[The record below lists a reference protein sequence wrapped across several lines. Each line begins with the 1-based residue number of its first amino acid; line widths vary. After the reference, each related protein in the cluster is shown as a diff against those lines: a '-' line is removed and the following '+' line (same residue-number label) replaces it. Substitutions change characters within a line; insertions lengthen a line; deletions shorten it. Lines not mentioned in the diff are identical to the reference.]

1 MTIQRFL
8 LFCLLATITAA
19 AAAKDIQVKMLT
31 NGPNGQ
37 MLVFDPDFIKANVG
51 DTVTFLPL
59 QKAGHTSISLLVPEG
74 AKTWKANP
82 DTQITVT
89 IEKQGV
95 YLVQCDVHKSLG
107 MVAVIQAGKPVNL
120 AEAKKAA
127 ADFSAKMLQNKD
139 RFDKLLAQVK

>member
-1 MTIQRFL
+1 MTQRIL
-8 LFCLLATITAA
+8 LLCLLAVMSAA
-19 AAAKDIQVKMLT
+19 VAAKDIQVRMLT

-37 MLVFDPDFIKANVG
+37 MLVFDPDFIKAKIG
-51 DTVTFLPL
+51 DTVTFLPM
-59 QKAGHTSISLLVPEG
+59 QKAGHTSISLLVPDG
-74 AKTWKANP
+74 AKPWKAAP
-82 DTQITVT
+82 DTQISIK

-127 ADFSAKMLQNKD
+127 AEFAGKQLQNKD

>member
-1 MTIQRFL
+1 MMIKRLL

-19 AAAKDIQVKMLT
+19 AVAKDVQVKMLT

-74 AKTWKANP
+74 AKTWKALP
-82 DTQITVT
+82 DTQITVK

-95 YLVQCDVHKSLG
+95 YLVQCDVHKTLG

-127 ADFSAKMLQNKD
+127 ADFSAKMLQHKD

>member
-1 MTIQRFL
+1 MMIQRL
-8 LFCLLATITAA
+8 LLLCLLATISAA
-19 AAAKDIQVKMLT
+19 AAAKDVQVKMLT

-82 DTQITVT
+82 DTQITVK
-89 IEKQGV
+89 IEKPGV
-95 YLVQCDVHKSLG
+95 YLVQCDVHKTLG

>member
-1 MTIQRFL
+1 MAQRIVLLCFL
-8 LFCLLATITAA
+8 AVMSAA
-19 AAAKDIQVKMLT
+19 VAAKDIQVKMMT

-51 DTVTFLPL
+51 DTVTFLPM
-59 QKAGHTSISLLVPEG
+59 QKAGHTSISMLVPEG
-74 AKTWKANP
+74 AKPWRATP
-82 DTQITVT
+82 DTQISVK

-127 ADFSAKMLQNKD
+127 ADFAGKQLQNKD
-139 RFDKLLAQVK
+139 RFDRLLAQVK

>member
-1 MTIQRFL
+1 MMIQRWV
-8 LFCLLATITAA
+8 LFCLLATITTAV
-19 AAAKDIQVKMLT
+19 AAKDVQVKMMT

-82 DTQITVT
+82 DTQITVK

-95 YLVQCDVHKSLG
+95 YLVQCDVHKTLG

>member
-1 MTIQRFL
+1 MMIKRL
-8 LFCLLATITAA
+8 LLLCLLATITAA

-95 YLVQCDVHKSLG
+95 YLVQCDVHKTLG

>member
-1 MTIQRFL
+1 MNRRIL
-8 LFCLLATITAA
+8 LSCLAVMMPLA
-19 AAAKDIQVKMLT
+19 AAAKDIQVRMLT

-37 MLVFDPDFIKANVG
+37 MLVFDPDFIKAKVG

-59 QKAGHTSISLLVPEG
+59 QRADHTSISLLVPQG
-74 AKTWKANP
+74 ARPWKAAP
-82 DTQITVT
+82 DTRISVKL
-89 IEKQGV
+89 EKEGI

-127 ADFSAKMLQNKD
+127 AEFAGKQLQNRD
-139 RFDKLLAQVK
+139 RFVKLLAQVK

>member
-1 MTIQRFL
+1 MARRIVL
-8 LFCLLATITAA
+8 LCLLAVMSAA
-19 AAAKDIQVKMLT
+19 VAAKDIQVRMLT

-37 MLVFDPDFIKANVG
+37 MLVFDPDFIKVNVG
-51 DTVTFLPL
+51 DTVTFLPM

-74 AKTWKANP
+74 AKPWKAAP
-82 DTQITVT
+82 DTQIGVK

-127 ADFSAKMLQNKD
+127 ADFSGKMLQNKD

>member
-1 MTIQRFL
+1 MMLRKIVL
-8 LFCLLATITAA
+8 LCLLGLMAAA

-31 NGPNGQ
+31 NGPNHQ

-51 DTVTFLPL
+51 DTVIFLPME
-59 QKAGHTSISLLVPEG
+59 KAGHTSISLLVPEG
-74 AKTWKANP
+74 ATPWKAKP
-82 DTQITVT
+82 DTQIAVKL
-89 IEKQGV
+89 EKQGV

-127 ADFSAKMLQNKD
+127 AEFAGKQLQNKD

>member
-1 MTIQRFL
+1 MRLRRIAL
-8 LFCLLATITAA
+8 LWLLATMSVAA
-19 AAAKDIQVKMLT
+19 APKDIQVKMLT
-31 NGPNGQ
+31 NGPNHQ

-51 DTVTFLPL
+51 DSVTFLPME
-59 QKAGHTSISLLVPEG
+59 KAGHTSISLLVPEG
-74 AKTWKANP
+74 AKPWKATP
-82 DTQITVT
+82 DTQITVK

-127 ADFSAKMLQNKD
+127 TEFAGKQLSNKD

>member
-1 MTIQRFL
+1 MTIQRLL

-19 AAAKDIQVKMLT
+19 VAAKDVQVKMLT

-74 AKTWKANP
+74 AKTWKAIP
-82 DTQITVT
+82 DTQITVK

-95 YLVQCDVHKSLG
+95 YLVQCDVHKTLG

>member
-1 MTIQRFL
+1 MMIQRL
-8 LFCLLATITAA
+8 LLLCLLATITAA
-19 AAAKDIQVKMLT
+19 AAAKDVQVKMLT

-82 DTQITVT
+82 DTQITVK
-89 IEKQGV
+89 IEKPGV
-95 YLVQCDVHKSLG
+95 YLVQCDVHKTLG

-120 AEAKKAA
+120 AEAKKVA